1 MAKLAARPDRRILV
15 FAVPGTG
22 GSHLDILNLVA
33 QIVRDLLI
41 FVGACLA
48 ILVVVLIVI
57 ARMPRDNPLRQLLS
71 ELCRHLAV
79 TLAAGAVAIPIE
91 PIPGL
96 DVAYDTVV
104 PIALLYFWIKFAW
117 RVIGILGHRAL
128 PAPATTRDL
137 TRR

>member
-1 MAKLAARPDRRILV
+1 MDV
-15 FAVPGTG
+15 
-22 GSHLDILNLVA
+22 LNLIA

-48 ILVVVLIVI
+48 LLIVLLI
-57 ARMPRDNPLRQLLS
+57 AVARMPRDNPLRQLLS
-71 ELCRHLAV
+71 ELCRHVAV

-96 DVAYDTVV
+96 DVAYDTLV
-104 PIALLYFWIKFAW
+104 PIALLYYWIKFAW
-117 RVIGILGHRAL
+117 RVIGIFGHRAL
-128 PAPATTRDL
+128 PAPEATARDL

>member
-1 MAKLAARPDRRILV
+1 M
-15 FAVPGTG
+15 
-22 GSHLDILNLVA
+22 DILNLIG

-48 ILVVVLIVI
+48 ILVVLLIVV
-57 ARMPRDNPLRQLLS
+57 ARMPRENPLRQLLS
-71 ELCRHLAV
+71 ELCRHVAV

-96 DVAYDTVV
+96 DVAYDTLV
-104 PIALLYFWIKFAW
+104 PVALLYFWIKFAW
-117 RVIGILGHRAL
+117 RVVGILGQRGL
-128 PAPATTRDL
+128 PPPATARDF

>member
-1 MAKLAARPDRRILV
+1 M
-15 FAVPGTG
+15 
-22 GSHLDILNLVA
+22 DILNFVE

-41 FVGACLA
+41 FIGVCFVLLV
-48 ILVVVLIVI
+48 ILLIMV
-57 ARMPRDNPLRQLLS
+57 ARLPRDNPLRQLLG

-104 PIALLYFWIKFAW
+104 PLALLYYWIKFAV
-117 RVIGILGHRAL
+117 RVFGILNHRNL
-128 PAPATTRDL
+128 PASPARDL

>member
-1 MAKLAARPDRRILV
+1 
-15 FAVPGTG
+15 
-22 GSHLDILNLVA
+22 LDFLNLIG

-41 FVGACLA
+41 FVGVCLA
-48 ILVVVLIVI
+48 LLVALLIVV
-57 ARMPRDNPLRQLLS
+57 ARMPRDNPLRQLLG

-104 PIALLYFWIKFAW
+104 PVALLYFWIKFAW
-117 RVIGILGHRAL
+117 RVIGILRHRAL
-128 PAPATTRDL
+128 PASAAPLRPADSPPRVL
-137 TRR
+137 PPPPG

>member
-1 MAKLAARPDRRILV
+1 V
-15 FAVPGTG
+15 
-22 GSHLDILNLVA
+22 DILNLVG

-41 FVGACLA
+41 FVGVCLA
-48 ILVVVLIVI
+48 LLIALLIVV
-57 ARMPRDNPLRQLLS
+57 ARMPRENPLRQLLS

-79 TLAAGAVAIPIE
+79 TLAAGAAAIPIE

-104 PIALLYFWIKFAW
+104 PIALLYYWIKFAW
-117 RVIGILGHRAL
+117 RVIGILRPRAL
-128 PAPATTRDL
+128 AAPATGRDL